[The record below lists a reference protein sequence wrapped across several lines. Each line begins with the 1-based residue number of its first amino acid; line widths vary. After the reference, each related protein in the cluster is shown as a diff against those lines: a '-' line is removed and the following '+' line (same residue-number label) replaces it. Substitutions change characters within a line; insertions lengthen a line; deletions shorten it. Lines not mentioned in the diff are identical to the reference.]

1 MVLSVSRE
9 ESSVGHIDFGSLGDP
24 DWVYMTKAPSTT
36 LVLGGTGKI
45 GSRLAV
51 KLAKLGL
58 DVRTAAPKGADT
70 EFDWNDATTHP
81 AAV

>member
-1 MVLSVSRE
+1 
-9 ESSVGHIDFGSLGDP
+9 
-24 DWVYMTKAPSTT
+24 MTNAPSTT

-70 EFDWNDATTHP
+70 EFDWNDAITHP
-81 AAV
+81 AAVEGVERLYVLPP